1 MVSDISLQLYKE
13 FYKQE
18 SVGTDS
24 VKASA
29 HWKNFSQS
37 FQVEQNPDGSIRKI
51 KGYGFG
57 GSDDNRL
64 SARIMSFIE
73 NGLLQ
78 AWLSY
83 PGLAKEKKEAKK
95 TVASM
100 GLSFSRDA
108 FRQVCTRY
116 FLKREMA
123 KTNIP
128 VKNILIIGDGH
139 GILAALMSEQYPE
152 ARIFLI
158 DLGATLFFQAYYLEN
173 TFTDKQHVLLD
184 KNNPSIPENGFL
196 YCPAERLEDFPSI
209 EIDLAINIASMQEME
224 ITVVND
230 YFRFLRERKTK
241 FFYCCNRLEK
251 TLPDGK
257 VTRFTDYQ
265 WLKEDIHLTDEKC
278 SWHQFFFA
286 RSSAPNLKLF
296 NIIPIPLL
304 HHYDGVHWHR
314 LTQLSH

>member
-1 MVSDISLQLYKE
+1 MATGISLQLYKK
-13 FYKQE
+13 FYDQQ
-18 SVGTDS
+18 SVGAES

-37 FQVEQNPDGSIRKI
+37 FQVEHSPDGSIRKI

-57 GSDDNRL
+57 GSDDKRL
-64 SARIMSFIE
+64 SARIMSSVE

-83 PGLAKEKKEAKK
+83 PGLATEKREAKK
-95 TVASM
+95 TVAAM

-116 FLKREMA
+116 FLKREIA
-123 KTNIP
+123 KTKIS

-139 GILAALMSEQYPE
+139 GILAALIGKQYPE

-173 TFTDKQHVLLD
+173 TFTDSSHVLLK
-184 KNNPSIPENGFL
+184 KNNPPIPEKGFF
-196 YCPAERLEDFPSI
+196 YCPAENLEDFPLI
-209 EIDLAINIASMQEME
+209 EIDLAINIASMQEMD
-224 ITVVND
+224 IAVVND
-230 YFRFLRERKTK
+230 YFSFLRKRKTK
-241 FFYCCNRLEK
+241 LFYCCNRLEK
-251 TLPDGK
+251 TLPDEQ
-257 VTRFTDYQ
+257 VTRFEDYQ
-265 WLKEDIHLTDEKC
+265 WLKEDLHLKDEKC
-278 SWHQFFFA
+278 PWHQFFFA
-286 RSSAPNLKLF
+286 RSTAPNLKLF
-296 NIIPIPLL
+296 HILPIPML

-314 LTQLSH
+314 LTKLSH